1 MMKQTNSAQ
10 EKTLKI
16 QVKELQ
22 NQLEELK
29 KENRI
34 RIIITFLINILEKY
48 FVS

>member
-1 MMKQTNSAQ
+1 MAKSSAQ

-34 RIIITFLINILEKY
+34 RIIITILINILEKY

>member
-1 MMKQTNSAQ
+1 MKPTNSAQ
-10 EKTLKI
+10 EKTLKT

-34 RIIITFLINILEKY
+34 RIIITILINILEKY